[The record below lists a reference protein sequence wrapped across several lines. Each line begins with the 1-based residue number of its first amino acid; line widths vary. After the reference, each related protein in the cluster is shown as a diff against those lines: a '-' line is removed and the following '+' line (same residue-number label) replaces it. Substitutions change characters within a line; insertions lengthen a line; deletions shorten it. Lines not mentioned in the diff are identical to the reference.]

1 MFMLG
6 FEDWI
11 GVWRQRSTVLKIE
24 QSLSR
29 GMAAAKSA
37 VLVSHSLL

>member
-1 MFMLG
+1 MLD

-11 GVWRQRSTVLKIE
+11 GVWQQRSIVLKTE
-24 QSLSR
+24 QCLSSA
-29 GMAAAKSA
+29 MVATENA

>member
-1 MFMLG
+1 MLG

-11 GVWRQRSTVLKIE
+11 GVWQQRSTVLKIE
-24 QSLSR
+24 QPLSSA
-29 GMAAAKSA
+29 MVAAKSA